1 MSENLIG
8 ATTAV
13 FPIRLSVAVST
24 TVDVEWSTR
33 DGSAVAGSDYKAAAG
48 TVTFLPGE
56 TEKQIEVQVYGQSIT
71 PADDKV
77 FFIRLNPPS
86 NAVLV
91 DAILT
96 CTINIIDDQGTTS
109 VAVVVAEGRR
119 GPKGD
124 PGLSAYE
131 QAVLMGYTGTLAE
144 WMDQIADASKAA
156 DRAGEH
162 AVSAAEDALKAQ
174 NAAKNAV
181 FAGVVFPT
189 AAEGVDPI
197 LGVNNGAYFNVR
209 SPLSEHY
216 IDEYQNVNGVAV
228 ATGKSYPTS
237 DHVQNIS
244 EHTAL
249 PFVTGT
255 LYKLN
260 KRVVL
265 TNGDIVKSTID
276 GNSNDPNVGMTGW
289 VSANAASQ
297 IFDASGMTQQE
308 INDNGFVLVDSRKL
322 GLVGDIEDDQ
332 ASAVAACNNYVN
344 AIPVHKD
351 TPIVLRLPKGL
362 VRSSMGFTFDRQT
375 ILFAE
380 EDTLFDYTGNGYA
393 VRLGKLGE
401 VDSTGEYRTFG
412 IKGVSLTGG
421 DNCEHGVYIAQYV
434 LSPVLDNV
442 KLVDFGNPNNS
453 NSFCLFFQGH
463 NWDIYIRNSKGDW
476 TTKNKVNLIR
486 VNGVLTDGT
495 PDYGNSRLN
504 ILDSFY
510 NQGFNASAGIGV
522 YINSF
527 KSRFIGGGFQ
537 GFKTSVQFGEYA
549 QTVEINGTY
558 FETIYQDCESV
569 FKLGEDGYTSEKT
582 FSDLSLLNIYANL
595 HNENN
600 EFGNTN
606 VKFLTTANNVKLSNL
621 KIDNIKTLNGSK
633 HPLLNLQEVSGQT
646 CDVGNVSHGNALLHN
661 IRDDQMVVM
670 NASKNYIHNSDFRV
684 WQRGNSFTFNNG
696 KKHLADGYT
705 LLSDGTTGVLKVY
718 DEPLLDAYNFNANA
732 HGMMRL
738 VRESAT
744 DATYNTLRIRV
755 GELEDLAGQFATFSF
770 AAKADAPF
778 NLTATFVQDYGG
790 GNIEYKSLGS
800 ITIDSIYTLKNFA
813 RSFFVPSINR
823 STGKTGATR
832 SYIDIALPLT
842 AYVLD
847 LSCITLEAGLVRKGW
862 SSNSYS
868 DELEFA
874 KQYYQFGSSQSIQD
888 QTRVQLDLRPVMR
901 YSPASVVHVNYQD
914 AVVDYNANINISDP
928 DRIVYTLNARSQDV
942 SVSWTADAEL

>member
-1 MSENLIG
+1 MAVAKIDPKVIFASE
-8 ATTAV
+8 APAQDTPAV
-13 FPIRLSVAVST
+13 FTNKTVGWGESRKNGGRPTIKQSNALQQETDLKILWLNENSVTPFDATIDYPENAVTIKDGAFKILKSGVWELFLNKSSVGLSNVDNTSDLNKPVST
-24 TVDVEWSTR
+24 ATQTALSLKADKSATYTKVEVDNAIDLLKPPYLASDVT
-33 DGSAVAGSDYKAAAG
+33 DGNQ
-48 TVTFLPGE
+48 T
-56 TEKQIEVQVYGQSIT
+56 Q
-71 PADDKV
+71 
-77 FFIRLNPPS
+77 
-86 NAVLV
+86 
-91 DAILT
+91 
-96 CTINIIDDQGTTS
+96 
-109 VAVVVAEGRR
+109 
-119 GPKGD
+119 
-124 PGLSAYE
+124 
-131 QAVLMGYTGTLAE
+131 
-144 WMDQIADASKAA
+144 DQINLYGAKTYDMP
-156 DRAGEH
+156 AGGYP
-162 AVSAAEDALKAQ
+162 VGGL
-174 NAAKNAV
+174 V
-181 FAGVVFPT
+181 R
-189 AAEGVDPI
+189 
-197 LGVNNGAYFNVR
+197 LG
-209 SPLSEHY
+209 
-216 IDEYQNVNGVAV
+216 
-228 ATGKSYPTS
+228 
-237 DHVQNIS
+237 
-244 EHTAL
+244 
-249 PFVTGT
+249 
-255 LYKLN
+255 
-260 KRVVL
+260 
-265 TNGDIVKSTID
+265 NGDIVKSTIN
-276 GNSNDPNVGMTGW
+276 GNTNDPNVNMTGW
-289 VSANAASQ
+289 IKENSASQ
-297 IFDASGMTQQE
+297 IFDASGLSQQE
-308 INDNGFVLVDSRKL
+308 INNNGFVLIDSRKL
-322 GLVGDIEDDQ
+322 GLVGGIEDDQ

-344 AIPVHKD
+344 AIPIHKD

-362 VRSSMGFTFDRQT
+362 VRSSVGFAFDRQA
-375 ILFAE
+375 ILLAN
-380 EDTLFDYTGNGYA
+380 EDFLFDYTGNGYA

-453 NSFCLFFQGH
+453 NSFCFFFQGH

-569 FKLGEDGYTSEKT
+569 FKIGEDGYTSEKT

-646 CDVGNVSHGNALLHN
+646 CDVGNVSHSNALLHN

-670 NASKNYIHNSDFRV
+670 NSSKNYIRNSDFRV

-744 DATYNTLRIRV
+744 NATYNTLRIRV

-770 AAKADAPF
+770 AAKSDTPL
-778 NLTATFVQDYGG
+778 NITATFVQDYGN
-790 GNIEYKSLGS
+790 GNVFYTSIGSLS
-800 ITIDSIYTLKNFA
+800 VVQESTA
-813 RSFFVPSINR
+813 RNYAKSFFVPNINR
-823 STGKTGATR
+823 ATAKTAAART
-832 SYIDIALPLT
+832 YIDISLPLNT
-842 AYVLD
+842 YVLD
-847 LSCITLEAGLVRKGW
+847 ITCITLESGYVRKGW
-862 SSNSYS
+862 LSNSYS
-868 DELEFA
+868 EELDFA
-874 KQYYQFGSSQSIQD
+874 KQYYQFGNYQSIQD
-888 QTRVQLDLRPVMR
+888 QTRVQLNLRPVMR
-901 YSPASVVHVNYQD
+901 YSPTSIVHVTYQD
-914 AVVDYNANINISDP
+914 AVVDYNANINVSDP